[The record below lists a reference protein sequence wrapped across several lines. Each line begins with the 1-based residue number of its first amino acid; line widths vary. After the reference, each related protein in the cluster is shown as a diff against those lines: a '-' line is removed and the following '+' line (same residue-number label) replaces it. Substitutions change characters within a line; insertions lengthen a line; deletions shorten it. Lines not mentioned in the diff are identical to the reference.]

1 MPYGVGVEET
11 TSPVLLGVLIA
22 LLGLSTAFTFG
33 YLKHKLERAGGDY
46 RDTKA
51 KVNPLRKAYWLVW
64 WAAVK
69 TGVVVVLIGAFL
81 AFWVIRSAKDG
92 A

>member
-1 MPYGVGVEET
+1 MPYGVGVEER
-11 TSPVLLGVLIA
+11 TSPILLGVLIA
-22 LLGLSTAFTFG
+22 LLGSSTAFTFG

-51 KVNPLRKAYWLVW
+51 KVTPLRKAYWLVW

-69 TGVVVVLIGAFL
+69 AGFWVALIGTVL
-81 AFWVIRSAKDG
+81 VIWVINDAKEG
-92 A
+92 T